1 MYEYSEDNLIEQT
14 AIDLFF
20 NQLGWDTQ
28 LAYNKESFGEGSTL
42 GRLNKKEVVLKKIFF
57 EKLKQFNPNLP
68 DQAYNQAY
76 EKLIEE
82 SITKSLAEI
91 NFEKYQLLR
100 NGIPVDFIN
109 EKGEQVKNKTLKVF
123 DFDNADNNN
132 FLAVRQLW
140 IQGNSNRERRPDIIG
155 FVNGIPLLFIEL
167 KAAHRKLENAY
178 NDNFTD
184 YKDVIPKLFYYNAFV
199 MLSNGIESRIGS
211 VTGKYQHFHEWKRIT
226 EEDEGIVA
234 LDRIIVGVCEKRRFL
249 DMFENFILF
258 DNSLGK
264 VVKLIA
270 RNHQFIGVNKA
281 IENLKRKTESGKFEL
296 ERLEQIKKNLSPE
309 EYQNQKSEIQNRKS
323 QLGVFWH
330 TQGSG
335 KSYSMV
341 FFCQKIHRKFTGS
354 YTFLIVTDRN
364 ELDTQIY
371 GTFSGVGAVPQVK
384 AGAKDSLKA
393 GSGKHLK
400 ELLSSEHR
408 YLFTLIHK
416 FNFEELITE
425 RDNIIVITDE
435 AHRTQ
440 NGQLAMNLRN
450 ALPNASFIG
459 FTGTP
464 LFKDDEITKRI
475 FGDYV
480 SRYDFKRSVDDGA
493 TVPLYYEN
501 RGEYLGLKNPVINEQ
516 IRAVIDAESEDLDS
530 DQRSRVEQL
539 FAREYPI
546 LTAKKRLDAIAKD
559 VVWHFCNRGYKG
571 KGMFIALD
579 KLTAVK
585 MYDLITVH
593 WEKYVEQVE
602 KEISKGKYGDQ
613 ELLEK
618 SRELQWIKET
628 EICVVVS
635 PEQNEIQK
643 FQKWDLD
650 IEPHREKMNTQDL
663 ETRFKDEN
671 DPFRFVI
678 VCAMWI
684 TGFDVPTLSTLYL
697 DKPLKS
703 HTLMQAIARANRI
716 SEGKNNGLIVDYIE
730 TYTALLD
737 ALAIYG
743 SGGDEGGSGGGEK
756 PEPPVK
762 PKEELIKQLEEALE
776 ATETFLQDEVKFDL
790 QELINADGLHKL
802 AAMEK
807 AVNAVYTNDETKRKF
822 QVLAREVFNKYKALQ
837 PDKVLNQYAP
847 RKNAIDVIYTAIEDN
862 IESADVAEIMR
873 KIQNVVDGSIE
884 ILAAE
889 PVPSPEGIGTGDEG
903 IDLSGL
909 NFDLLEQYFLKTK
922 NKNAVVQSLKDK
934 VEKQLKRMVERNPL
948 TVDYYKRYQQIIEEY
963 NRGKDEVVI
972 KETFRKLIELVNS
985 YSAEEAHT
993 KREGLNDEQKAIFDI
1008 LRRGKSLDEK
1018 EKKEVKKIA
1027 IELIEEL
1034 KKEKLRIDQWAEKSI
1049 TAAAIYNYVNKTL
1062 FEFLPYPTY
1071 QTDDIDLRTNL
1082 VYEHL
1087 KNQYFGGGISIYGK
1101 F

>member
-1 MYEYSEDNLIEQT
+1 MFEYSEDNLIEQT

-20 NQLGWDTQ
+20 HQLGWDTL
-28 LAYNKESFGEGSTL
+28 LAYNKESFGEGSSL
-42 GRLNKKEVVLKKIFF
+42 GRLNKKEVVLKKTFL
-57 EKLKQFNPNLP
+57 EKIKEFNPDLP
-68 DQAYNQAY
+68 QKAYEEAYN
-76 EKLIEE
+76 KIIEE
-82 SITKSLAEI
+82 SITKSLDEI
-91 NFEKYQLLR
+91 NYEKHQLLR

-140 IQGNSNRERRPDIIG
+140 LQGKSNRERRPDIIG

-178 NDNFTD
+178 SDNFTD
-184 YKDVIPKLFYYNAFV
+184 YKAVIPKLFYYNAFV
-199 MLSNGIESRIGS
+199 LLSNGIESRIGS
-211 VTGKYQHFHEWKRIT
+211 VTGKYQHFHEWKRIA

-234 LDRIIVGVCEKRRFL
+234 LDRIIVGVCEKKRFL
-249 DMFENFILF
+249 DLFENFILF

-264 VVKLIA
+264 VVKIIA

-281 IENLKRKTESGKFEL
+281 IENIKHKEELFKNGKITE
-296 ERLEQIKKNLSPE
+296 E
-309 EYQNQKSEIQNRKS
+309 EKQK
-323 QLGVFWH
+323 LGVFWH

-341 FFCQKIHRKFTGS
+341 FFCQKIHHKFTGS

-364 ELDTQIY
+364 ELDRQIY
-371 GTFSGVGAVPQVK
+371 GTFSGIGAVPQVK
-384 AGAKDSLKA
+384 AGSNDSIQA
-393 GSGKHLK
+393 NSGKHLR

-416 FNFEELITE
+416 FNFEEEITR
-425 RDNIIVITDE
+425 RDNIIVISDE

-440 NGQLAMNLRN
+440 GGNLAMNLRN
-450 ALPNASFIG
+450 SLPNASFIG

-501 RGEYLGLKNPVINEQ
+501 RGEYLGLKNPTINAE
-516 IRAVIDAESEDLDS
+516 IRQLLENEELET

-539 FAREYPI
+539 IAREYPI

-559 VVWHFCNRGYKG
+559 TVWHFCNRGYKG

-579 KLTAVK
+579 KLTAVR
-585 MYDLITVH
+585 MYDLITHH
-593 WEKYVEQVE
+593 WKQNIEQLEKDLV
-602 KEISKGKYGDQ
+602 KGKYGDQ

-618 SRELQWIKET
+618 SRELLWIKET

-635 PEQNEIQK
+635 SEQNEIQK

-650 IEPHREKMNTQDL
+650 IEPHREKMNKENL
-663 ETRFKDEN
+663 EARFKEEN

-737 ALAIYG
+737 ALAMYG
-743 SGGDEGGSGGGEK
+743 TGGQTEGNRRDEKEK
-756 PEPPVK
+756 SPLEPNT
-762 PKEELIKQLEEALE
+762 ELINLLEDTI
-776 ATETFLQDEVKFDL
+776 ATVESFLLQEVNFDL
-790 QELINADGLHKL
+790 KELINADGLHKL
-802 AAMEK
+802 ASMEK

-822 QVLAREVFNKYKALQ
+822 QVLAREVFKKYKALQ
-837 PDKVLNQYAP
+837 PHKVLNQYAP
-847 RKNAIDVIYTAIEDN
+847 RKNAIDAVYTAIEDN
-862 IESADVAEIMR
+862 IESADVADIMR
-873 KIQNVVDGSIE
+873 KIQNVVDESIE
-884 ILAAE
+884 NMVAE
-889 PVPSPEGIGTGDEG
+889 SGHNESKI

-909 NFDLLEQYFLKTK
+909 DFDLLEQYFLKTK
-922 NKNAVVQSLKDK
+922 NKNAAVQSLKDK
-934 VEKQLKRMVERNPL
+934 IEKQLKQMVERNPL
-948 TVDYYKRYQQIIEEY
+948 TVDYYKRYQEIIEEY

-985 YSAEEAHT
+985 YSEEEADT
-993 KREGLNDEQKAIFDI
+993 KREGLTDEQKAIFDI
-1008 LRRGKSLDEK
+1008 LRHGKKLEEK
-1018 EKKEVKKIA
+1018 EKNEIKKISV
-1027 IELIEEL
+1027 ELLEEL
-1034 KKEKLRIDQWAEKSI
+1034 KKEKLKVAQWSDKSV
-1049 TAAAIYNYVNKTL
+1049 TAAAVFNTVSKTL
-1062 FEFLPYPTY
+1062 FETLPYPTY
-1071 QTDDIDLRTNL
+1071 QTDDIDLKTNL

-1087 KNQYFGGGISIYGK
+1087 KHQYFGGGVSIYGQY
-1101 F
+1101 

>member
-1 MYEYSEDNLIEQT
+1 MTWEYSEDNLIEQT
-14 AIDLFF
+14 AIDIFF
-20 NQLGWDTQ
+20 NQLGWDTL
-28 LAYNKESFGEGSTL
+28 LAFNKESFGEGSTL
-42 GRLNKKEVVLKKIFF
+42 GRLNKKEVIIKKIFL

-68 DQAYNQAY
+68 DQAYNLAY

-82 SITKSLAEI
+82 SSTKSLADV
-91 NFEKYQLLR
+91 NFEKHQLLR
-100 NGIPVDFIN
+100 NGIQIDFIN
-109 EKGEQVKNKTLKVF
+109 ERGEHEKNKTIKVF
-123 DFDNADNNN
+123 DFENAEENN

-140 IQGNSNRERRPDIIG
+140 IQGKSKRDRRPDIIG

-184 YKDVIPKLFYYNAFV
+184 YKDVIPNLFHYNAFV
-199 MLSNGIESRIGS
+199 ILSNGIESRVGS

-234 LDRIIVGVCEKRRFL
+234 LDRIIVGICEKKRFL
-249 DMFENFILF
+249 DLFENFILF

-281 IENLKRKTESGKFEL
+281 IQNIKHKEQLNKLGKISL
-296 ERLEQIKKNLSPE
+296 EEK
-309 EYQNQKSEIQNRKS
+309 QK
-323 QLGVFWH
+323 LGVFWH

-341 FFCQKIHRKFTGS
+341 FFCQKIHHKFTGS

-384 AGAKDSLKA
+384 SGAKYSLKA
-393 GSGKHLK
+393 NSGSHLK

-416 FNFEELITE
+416 FNFEEEITKRE
-425 RDNIIVITDE
+425 NIIVISDE

-440 NGQLAMNLRN
+440 GGSLAMNLRN
-450 ALPNASFIG
+450 ALPNAAFIG

-501 RGEYLGLKNPVINEQ
+501 RGEYLGLNNPIINDQ

-530 DQRSRVEQL
+530 DQRNRIEQL

-559 VVWHFCNRGYKG
+559 AVWHFCNRGYKG

-579 KLTAVK
+579 KLTAVR
-585 MYDLITVH
+585 MYDLIIHH
-593 WEKYVEQVE
+593 WKQTIDQLENEV
-602 KEISKGKYGDQ
+602 SKGKYGDQ
-613 ELLEK
+613 ELLAK
-618 SRELQWIKET
+618 NRELNWIKET

-635 PEQNEIQK
+635 AEQNEIQK

-650 IEPHREKMNTQDL
+650 IEPHREKMNSQDL
-663 ETRFKDEN
+663 ETRFKEEN

-703 HTLMQAIARANRI
+703 HTLMQAIARANRT

-743 SGGDEGGSGGGEK
+743 AGSGPGGNGEGGGEK

-762 PKEELIKQLEEALE
+762 PNDELIRQLEEALE
-776 ATETFLQDEVKFDL
+776 ATETFLLEEVNYDL
-790 QELINADGLHKL
+790 KALINADGLHKL
-802 AAMEK
+802 AALEK
-807 AVNAVYTNDETKRKF
+807 AINAVYTNDETKRKF
-822 QVLAREVFNKYKALQ
+822 QILAREVFKKFKALQ
-837 PDKVLNQYAP
+837 PHKILNNYAP

-862 IESADVAEIMR
+862 IESADVTDIMR
-873 KIQNVVDGSIE
+873 KIQQVVDESIE
-884 ILAAE
+884 NNFAE
-889 PVPSPEGIGTGDEG
+889 PSHNEEKI

-909 NFDLLEQYFLKTK
+909 DFEVLEQYFLKTK
-922 NKNAVVQSLKDK
+922 NKNTAIQSLKDK
-934 VEKQLKRMVERNPL
+934 IEKRLKQMVERNPL
-948 TVDYYKRYQQIIEEY
+948 TVDYYNRYQEIIEAY
-963 NRGKDEVVI
+963 NKGKDELVI
-972 KETFRKLIELVNS
+972 KETFRKLIELVKS
-985 YSAEEAHT
+985 FSTEEADT
-993 KREGLNDEQKAIFDI
+993 KREGLTEEQKAIFDI
-1008 LRRGKSLDEK
+1008 LRLGKHLAEK
-1018 EKKEVKKIA
+1018 DKNEIKKIS
-1027 IELIEEL
+1027 IELLAEL
-1034 KKEKLRIDQWAEKSI
+1034 KSEKLQIDQWADKQV
-1049 TAAAIYNYVNKTL
+1049 TAASVFNTVNKTL
-1062 FEFLPYPTY
+1062 FETLPYPTY
-1071 QTDDIDLRTNL
+1071 QTEDIDLKTNL
-1082 VYEHL
+1082 IYEHL
-1087 KNQYFGGGISIYGK
+1087 KSQYFGGGVSIYGK
-1101 F
+1101 Y

>member
-1 MYEYSEDNLIEQT
+1 MTWEYSEDNLIEQT

-20 NQLGWDTQ
+20 NQLGWDTL
-28 LAYNKESFGEGSTL
+28 LAYNKEGFGEGSTL

-68 DQAYNQAY
+68 EQAYNQAY

-91 NFEKYQLLR
+91 NYEKHQLLR

-140 IQGNSNRERRPDIIG
+140 IQGKSNRERRPDIIG
-155 FVNGIPLLFIEL
+155 FVNGIPLVFIEL
-167 KAAHRKLENAY
+167 KNPTKNVREAY
-178 NDNFTD
+178 DHNFLD
-184 YKDVIPKLFYYNAFV
+184 YIDVIPRLFHHNALV
-199 MLSNGIESRIGS
+199 ILSNGRESKIGS
-211 VTGKYQHFHEWKRIT
+211 ITSKYHHFHEWKRIT
-226 EEDEGIVA
+226 EEDEGVVD
-234 LDRIIVGVCEKRRFL
+234 LDRMIIGVCHKQRLL
-249 DMFENFILF
+249 DILENFILF

-281 IENLKRKTESGKFEL
+281 IENIQHKEQLYKLGKINL
-296 ERLEQIKKNLSPE
+296 EEK
-309 EYQNQKSEIQNRKS
+309 QK
-323 QLGVFWH
+323 LGVFWH

-341 FFCQKIHRKFTGS
+341 FFCQKIHHKFTGS

-393 GSGKHLK
+393 NSGKHLR

-416 FNFEELITE
+416 FNFEEEITK
-425 RDNIIVITDE
+425 RDNIIVISDE

-440 NGQLAMNLRN
+440 GGNLAMNLRN

-559 VVWHFCNRGYKG
+559 AVWHFCNRGYKG

-579 KLTAVK
+579 KLTAVR
-585 MYDLITVH
+585 MYDLITEH
-593 WEKYVEQVE
+593 WKKYVEQLE
-602 KEISKGKYGDQ
+602 KEVSKGKYGDQ

-635 PEQNEIQK
+635 SEQNEIQK

-663 ETRFKDEN
+663 ETRFKDED

-743 SGGDEGGSGGGEK
+743 AGGKDGEGGGGEK

-762 PKEELIKQLEEALE
+762 PKEELIKQLEEALV
-776 ATETFLQDEVKFDL
+776 ATETFLQDEVNFDL
-790 QELINADGLHKL
+790 QELIKADGLHKL

-822 QVLAREVFNKYKALQ
+822 QVLAREVFKKYKALQ

-862 IESADVAEIMR
+862 IESADVADIMR
-873 KIQNVVDGSIE
+873 KIQNVVDESIE
-884 ILAAE
+884 NMVAE
-889 PVPSPEGIGTGDEG
+889 PGHNEEKI

-909 NFDLLEQYFLKTK
+909 DFDLLEQYFLKTK
-922 NKNAVVQSLKDK
+922 NKNAAVQSLKDK

-948 TVDYYKRYQQIIEEY
+948 TVDYYKRYQEIIEEY

-985 YSAEEAHT
+985 YSEEEADT
-993 KREGLNDEQKAIFDI
+993 KREGLTDEQKAIFDI
-1008 LRRGKSLDEK
+1008 LRHGKKLEEK
-1018 EKKEVKKIA
+1018 EKNEIKKIS
-1027 IELIEEL
+1027 IELLDEL
-1034 KKEKLRIDQWAEKSI
+1034 KKEKLKVEQWSDKSV
-1049 TAAAIYNYVNKTL
+1049 TAAAVFNTVSKTL
-1062 FEFLPYPTY
+1062 FETLPYPTY
-1071 QTDDIDLRTNL
+1071 QTDDIDLKTNL

-1087 KNQYFGGGISIYGK
+1087 KHQYFGGGMSIYGQY
-1101 F
+1101 

>member
-1 MYEYSEDNLIEQT
+1 MTWEYSEDNLIEQT
-14 AIDLFF
+14 AIDLFYHK
-20 NQLGWDTQ
+20 LGWDT
-28 LAYNKESFGEGSTL
+28 LFAYNKESFGEGSTL
-42 GRLNKKEVVLKKIFF
+42 GRLNKKEVIIKRTFLQ
-57 EKLKQFNPNLP
+57 KLNEFNPGLP
-68 DQAYNQAY
+68 PKAY
-76 EKLIEE
+76 EEAYTKLTEE
-82 SITKSLAEI
+82 SSTKSLAEI
-91 NFEKYQLLR
+91 NLEKHQLLKD
-100 NGIPVDFIN
+100 GIPVDYIN

-123 DFDNADNNN
+123 DFEEPGKND

-140 IQGNSNRERRPDIIG
+140 IQGKSNRERRPDIIG
-155 FVNGIPLLFIEL
+155 FVNGIPLLFVEL

-199 MLSNGIESRIGS
+199 VLSNGIESRIGS
-211 VTGKYQHFHEWKRIT
+211 ITGKYQHFHEWKRIT
-226 EEDEGIVA
+226 EEDDGIVA
-234 LDRIIVGVCEKRRFL
+234 LDRIIVGICEKKRFIDL
-249 DMFENFILF
+249 FENFILF
-258 DNSLGK
+258 DNSMGK
-264 VVKLIA
+264 VLKLIA
-270 RNHQFIGVNKA
+270 RNHQYIGVNKA
-281 IENLKRKTESGKFEL
+281 IENIKHKDQLYKLGK
-296 ERLEQIKKNLSPE
+296 ISIE
-309 EYQNQKSEIQNRKS
+309 EKQK
-323 QLGVFWH
+323 LGVFWH

-341 FFCQKIHRKFTGS
+341 FMCQKIHRKFTGS

-371 GTFSGVGAVPQVK
+371 GTFSGVGAIPQVK
-384 AGAKDSLKA
+384 SGSKYSLKA
-393 GSGKHLK
+393 GSGKHLQD
-400 ELLSSEHR
+400 LLSSEHR

-416 FNFEELITE
+416 FNFEEEITQ
-425 RDNIIVITDE
+425 RDNIIVISDE

-440 NGQLAMNLRN
+440 GGQLAMNLRN

-464 LFKDDEITKRI
+464 LFKDDELTRRI

-501 RGEYLGLKNPVINEQ
+501 RGEYLGLKNPVINDQ
-516 IRAVIDAESEDLDS
+516 IRAIIDAEGDDLDS
-530 DQRSRVEQL
+530 DQRSKVEQL

-546 LTAKKRLDAIAKD
+546 LTSSKRLDAIARD
-559 VVWHFCNRGYKG
+559 AVWHFCNRGYKG

-579 KLTAVK
+579 KVTAVR
-585 MYDLITVH
+585 MFNFITHH
-593 WEKYVEQVE
+593 WNLNIAQLE
-602 KEISKGKYGDQ
+602 KEIAKGRYGDQ

-628 EICVVVS
+628 EICIVIS
-635 PEQNEIQK
+635 SEQNEIEK
-643 FQKWDLD
+643 FRQWDLD
-650 IEPHREKMNTQDL
+650 IESHREKMNDQDL

-743 SGGDEGGSGGGEK
+743 TGGQDSGETGEEE

-762 PKEELIKQLEEALE
+762 PNEELIRQLELALVT
-776 ATETFLQDEVKFDL
+776 TETFLQDEVSFDL
-790 QELINADGLHKL
+790 AQLINASGLQKL

-807 AVNAVYTNDETKRKF
+807 GVNSVYTNDETKSKF
-822 QVLAREVFNKYKALQ
+822 QILAREVFKKYKALQ
-837 PDKVLNQYAP
+837 PNRLLNQYSP

-862 IESADVAEIMR
+862 VQSADVAEIMK
-873 KIQNVVDGSIE
+873 KIQQVVDDSIE
-884 ILAAE
+884 NMVAE
-889 PVPSPEGIGTGDEG
+889 PTFDHGKL

-909 NFDLLEQYFLKTK
+909 DFDALERLFQKSQ
-922 NKNAVVQSLKDK
+922 NKNAAVQSLKDK
-934 VEKQLKRMVERNPL
+934 IEKQLHQMVERNPL
-948 TVDYYKRYQQIIEEY
+948 RVDFYQRYQEIIDEY
-963 NRGKDEVVI
+963 NRGKDAVTIE
-972 KETFRKLIELVNS
+972 ETFKKLIDFVNS
-985 YSAEEAHT
+985 MSEEEADT
-993 KREGLNDEQKAIFDI
+993 RREGLTEEQKAIFDI
-1008 LRRGKSLDEK
+1008 IRKPDLTVQ
-1018 EKKEVKKIA
+1018 EKKRIKEIA
-1027 IELIEEL
+1027 IELLEEL
-1034 KKEKLRIDQWAEKSI
+1034 KKDKLKVEQWADKSV
-1049 TAAAIYNYVNKTL
+1049 TAAAVFNAVSKTL
-1062 FEFLPYPTY
+1062 FEALPYPTY
-1071 QTDDIDLRTNL
+1071 KTDDIDVKTHM

-1087 KNQYFGGGISIYGK
+1087 KHQYYGGGVSIYGPY
-1101 F
+1101 

>member
-1 MYEYSEDNLIEQT
+1 MTWEYSEDNLIEQT

-20 NQLGWDTQ
+20 NRLGWDTV
-28 LAYNKESFGEGSTL
+28 LAYNKENFGEGSTL
-42 GRLNKKEVVLKKIFF
+42 GRLNKKEVVLKRIFF
-57 EKLKQFNPNLP
+57 EKLKEFNPRLP
-68 DQAYNQAY
+68 EQAYIQAY
-76 EKLIEE
+76 EKLNEE
-82 SITKSLAEI
+82 SSTKSLTEI
-91 NFEKYQLLR
+91 NHEKYQLLR
-100 NGIPVDFIN
+100 EGVPVDFIN
-109 EKGEQVKNKTLKVF
+109 EKGEQIKNKTLKVF
-123 DFDNADNNN
+123 DFDNPENNN

-140 IQGNSNRERRPDIIG
+140 IQGKSNRERRPDIIG

-199 MLSNGIESRIGS
+199 ILSNGIESRIGS
-211 VTGKYQHFHEWKRIT
+211 ITGKYEHFHEWKRIT

-249 DMFENFILF
+249 DLFENFILF
-258 DNSLGK
+258 DTSTGET
-264 VVKLIA
+264 VKLIA

-281 IENLKRKTESGKFEL
+281 IENIKLKEELYKQGKISL
-296 ERLEQIKKNLSPE
+296 EEK
-309 EYQNQKSEIQNRKS
+309 QK
-323 QLGVFWH
+323 LGVFWH

-341 FFCQKIHRKFTGS
+341 FLCQKIHRKFTGS

-364 ELDTQIY
+364 ELDNQIY

-384 AGAKDSLKA
+384 AGADNSLRAK
-393 GSGKHLK
+393 SGEHLK
-400 ELLSSEHR
+400 KLLREEHR
-408 YLFTLIHK
+408 YLFSLIHK
-416 FNFEELITE
+416 FNFQEEITRRE
-425 RDNIIVITDE
+425 NIIVISDE

-440 NGQLAMNLRN
+440 GGQLALNMRN
-450 ALPNASFIG
+450 ALPHASYIG

-480 SRYDFKRSVDDGA
+480 SRYDFKRSIDDGA

-501 RGEYLGLKNPVINEQ
+501 RGEYLGLKNPAINEQ
-516 IRAVIDAESEDLDS
+516 IRAVIDAETEDLDS
-530 DQRSRVEQL
+530 DQRSRIEQL

-546 LTAKKRLDAIAKD
+546 LTARKRLDAIAKD

-571 KGMFIALD
+571 KGMFIAMD
-579 KLTAVK
+579 KLIAVK
-585 MYDLITVH
+585 MYDLIMEH
-593 WEKYVEQVE
+593 WNNYIKQLE
-602 KEISKGKYGDQ
+602 KEIAKEKYGDQ
-613 ELLEK
+613 ELLVK
-618 SRELQWIKET
+618 KRDLQWIKET

-643 FQKWDLD
+643 FKKWDLD

-671 DPFRFVI
+671 DPFRLVI

-703 HTLMQAIARANRI
+703 HTLMQAIARANRV

-743 SGGDEGGSGGGEK
+743 SGGENGGGGGGEK

-776 ATETFLQDEVKFDL
+776 ATETFLQDEVNFDL
-790 QELINADGLHKL
+790 QELINADGLQKL

-807 AVNAVYTNDETKRKF
+807 AVNAVYTNDETKQKF
-822 QVLAREVFNKYKALQ
+822 QILAREVFKKYKALQ
-837 PDKVLNQYAP
+837 PDKVLNQYAS

-862 IESADVAEIMR
+862 IESADVADIMR
-873 KIQNVVDGSIE
+873 KIQNVVDESIE
-884 ILAAE
+884 NMVAE
-889 PVPSPEGIGTGDEG
+889 PSHNEGKI

-909 NFDLLEQYFLKTK
+909 DFDLLEQYFLKTK
-922 NKNAVVQSLKDK
+922 NKNTAVQSLKNK
-934 VEKQLKRMVERNPL
+934 VEKQLKRMIERNPMMI
-948 TVDYYKRYQQIIEEY
+948 DYYKRYQEIIEKY
-963 NRGKDEVVI
+963 NRGKDEAVI

-985 YSAEEAHT
+985 YTVEEAET
-993 KREGLNDEQKAIFDI
+993 KREGLTDEQKAIFDI
-1008 LRRGKSLDEK
+1008 LRQGKTLTEK
-1018 EKKEVKKIA
+1018 EKNEIKKISV
-1027 IELIEEL
+1027 ELLEEL
-1034 KKEKLRIDQWAEKSI
+1034 KKDKLRVEQWADKSV
-1049 TAAAIYNYVNKTL
+1049 TAAAVFNYVNKTL
-1062 FEFLPYPTY
+1062 FEALPYPTY
-1071 QTDDIDLRTNL
+1071 QTDDIDLKTNL
-1082 VYEHL
+1082 IYEHL
-1087 KNQYFGGGISIYGK
+1087 RQQYFGGGMSIYGQY
-1101 F
+1101 

>member
-1 MYEYSEDNLIEQT
+1 MTWEYSEDNLIEQT
-14 AIDLFF
+14 AIDLFYK
-20 NQLGWDTQ
+20 NLGWDTH
-28 LAYNKESFGEGSTL
+28 LAFNKETYGEGGNL
-42 GRLNKKEVVLKKIFF
+42 GRQSRKEVVLKRIFMQKI
-57 EKLKQFNPNLP
+57 KAFNPGLP
-68 DQAYNQAY
+68 QKAYTDAY

-82 SITKSLAEI
+82 STTKSLAEI
-91 NFEKYQLLR
+91 NFEKHQLLR
-100 NGIPVDFIN
+100 NGIPVDYVN
-109 EKGEQVKNKTLKVF
+109 EKGETIKNKTIRVF
-123 DFDNADNNN
+123 DFEEVDNNN

-140 IQGNSNRERRPDIIG
+140 IQGKSNREKRPDIIG

-199 MLSNGIESRIGS
+199 VLSNGIESRIGS
-211 VTGKYQHFHEWKRIT
+211 LTGKYQHFHEWKRIT

-234 LDRIIVGVCEKRRFL
+234 LDRIIVGVCEKKRFL
-249 DMFENFILF
+249 DLFENFILF
-258 DNSLGK
+258 DNSFGK

-281 IENLKRKTESGKFEL
+281 IENIRHKDQLYKEGKISL
-296 ERLEQIKKNLSPE
+296 EEK
-309 EYQNQKSEIQNRKS
+309 QK
-323 QLGVFWH
+323 LGVFWH

-341 FFCQKIHRKFTGS
+341 FFCQKIHHKFTGS

-364 ELDTQIY
+364 ELDKQIY
-371 GTFSGVGAVPQVK
+371 ETFGSIGAVPPIK

-393 GSGKHLK
+393 NSGKHLR

-416 FNFEELITE
+416 FNFAEEITK
-425 RDNIIVITDE
+425 RDNIIVISDE

-440 NGQLAMNLRN
+440 GGNLAMNLRN

-464 LFKDDEITKRI
+464 LFKDDQITKRI

-501 RGEYLGLKNPVINEQ
+501 RGEYLGLKNPIINEQ
-516 IRAVIDAESEDLDS
+516 IRAIIDAESEDLDS

-539 FAREYPI
+539 VAREYPI

-559 VVWHFCNRGYKG
+559 AVWHFCNRGYKG
-571 KGMFIALD
+571 KGMFVALD
-579 KLTAVK
+579 KLTAVR
-585 MYDLITVH
+585 MYDLITH
-593 WEKYVEQVE
+593 YWKQTVEQLE
-602 KEISKGKYGDQ
+602 KEVAKGKYGDQ
-613 ELLEK
+613 EGLEK

-635 PEQNEIQK
+635 SEQNEIQK

-663 ETRFKDEN
+663 ETRFKDEA

-743 SGGDEGGSGGGEK
+743 TSGEEGGGGGTN
-756 PEPPVK
+756 EPPVK
-762 PKEELIKQLEEALE
+762 PKEELIKQLVEALE
-776 ATETFLQDEVKFDL
+776 ATETFLKAELNFDL
-790 QELINADGLHKL
+790 LELINVDGLHKL
-802 AAMEK
+802 AALEK
-807 AVNAVYTNDETKRKF
+807 AVNAVNSNDETKRKF
-822 QVLAREVFNKYKALQ
+822 QILGREVFKKYKALQ
-837 PDKVLNQYAP
+837 PDKVLNQFAP
-847 RKNAIDVIYTAIEDN
+847 RKNAIDVIYTTIEDN
-862 IESADVAEIMR
+862 IESADVADLMR
-873 KIQNVVDGSIE
+873 KIQSVVDESIE
-884 ILAAE
+884 NMVAE
-889 PVPSPEGIGTGDEG
+889 PSHNEGKI

-909 NFDLLEQYFLKTK
+909 NFEVLEQYFSKTK
-922 NKNAVVQSLKDK
+922 NKNTAVQSLKDK
-934 VEKQLKRMVERNPL
+934 IEKQLRQMLERNPL
-948 TVDYYKRYQQIIEEY
+948 TIDYYKRYQEIIEDY
-963 NRGKDEVVI
+963 NRGKDEVII
-972 KETFRKLIELVNS
+972 KETFRKLIELVNAFS
-985 YSAEEAHT
+985 EEEADT
-993 KREGLNDEQKAIFDI
+993 KREGLTDEQKAIFDI
-1008 LRRGKSLDEK
+1008 LRLGKKLEEK
-1018 EKKEVKKIA
+1018 EKNEIKKISV
-1027 IELIEEL
+1027 ELLEDL
-1034 KKEKLRIDQWAEKSI
+1034 KKEKLKVEQWADKSV
-1049 TAAAIYNYVNKTL
+1049 TAAAVYNYINKTL
-1062 FEFLPYPTY
+1062 FEVLPYPTY
-1071 QTDDIDLRTNL
+1071 ITDDIDLKTNL
-1082 VYEHL
+1082 VYEHV
-1087 KNQYFGGGISIYGK
+1087 KHQYYGGGMSIYGRY
-1101 F
+1101 

>member
-1 MYEYSEDNLIEQT
+1 MTWEYSEDNLIEQT

-20 NQLGWDTQ
+20 NQLGWDTL

-42 GRLNKKEVVLKKIFF
+42 GRLNKKEIVIKKIFF

-68 DQAYNQAY
+68 EQAYNQAF
-76 EKLIEE
+76 EKLTKE

-91 NFEKYQLLR
+91 NFEKHQLLR

-109 EKGEQVKNKTLKVF
+109 EKGEQVKNKTLKIF
-123 DFDNADNNN
+123 DFDNADSNN

-140 IQGNSNRERRPDIIG
+140 IQGKSNRERRPDIIG

-234 LDRIIVGVCEKRRFL
+234 LDRIIVGVCEKKRFL
-249 DMFENFILF
+249 DLFENFILF

-281 IENLKRKTESGKFEL
+281 IENIQHKEELYKLGKISL
-296 ERLEQIKKNLSPE
+296 EEK
-309 EYQNQKSEIQNRKS
+309 QK
-323 QLGVFWH
+323 LGVFWH

-341 FFCQKIHRKFTGS
+341 FFCQKIHHKFTGS

-371 GTFSGVGAVPQVK
+371 GTFSGIGAVPQIK
-384 AGAKDSLKA
+384 SGSKDSLKA
-393 GSGKHLK
+393 NSGKHLK

-416 FNFEELITE
+416 FNFEEEITK
-425 RDNIIVITDE
+425 RDNIIVISDE

-440 NGQLAMNLRN
+440 GGNLAMNLRN

-501 RGEYLGLKNPVINEQ
+501 RGEYLGLKNPVINDQ

-559 VVWHFCNRGYKG
+559 AVWHFCNRGYKG
-571 KGMFIALD
+571 KGMYIALD
-579 KLTAVK
+579 KLTAVR
-585 MYDLITVH
+585 MYDLITHH
-593 WEKYVEQVE
+593 WKLTVEQLE
-602 KEISKGKYGDQ
+602 KEVSKGKYGDQ

-635 PEQNEIQK
+635 SEQNEIQK

-663 ETRFKDEN
+663 ETRFKDED

-743 SGGDEGGSGGGEK
+743 SGGDEGGNGGGEK

-776 ATETFLQDEVKFDL
+776 ATETFLQDEVNFDL
-790 QELINADGLHKL
+790 LELIKADGLHKL

-822 QVLAREVFNKYKALQ
+822 QILAREVFKKYKALQ

-847 RKNAIDVIYTAIEDN
+847 RKNAIDVIYSAIEDN
-862 IESADVAEIMR
+862 VESADVADIMK
-873 KIQNVVDGSIE
+873 KIQAVVDESIE
-884 ILAAE
+884 NMVAE
-889 PVPSPEGIGTGDEG
+889 PSHNEEKI

-909 NFDLLEQYFLKTK
+909 NFELLEQYFLKTK
-922 NKNAVVQSLKDK
+922 NKNTVVQSLKDK
-934 VEKQLKRMVERNPL
+934 IEKQLKQMVERNSL
-948 TVDYYKRYQQIIEEY
+948 TVDYYKRYQEIIEEY

-985 YSAEEAHT
+985 YSEEEADT
-993 KREGLNDEQKAIFDI
+993 KREGLTDEQKAIFDI
-1008 LRRGKSLDEK
+1008 LRQGKKLEEK
-1018 EKKEVKKIA
+1018 EKNEIKKIS
-1027 IELIEEL
+1027 IELLEEL
-1034 KKEKLRIDQWAEKSI
+1034 KKEKLRVDQWADKSV
-1049 TAAAIYNYVNKTL
+1049 TAAAVFNYVNKTL
-1062 FEFLPYPTY
+1062 FEVLPYPTY

-1087 KNQYFGGGISIYGK
+1087 KHQYFGGGMSIYGRY
-1101 F
+1101 

>member
-1 MYEYSEDNLIEQT
+1 MTWEYSEDNLIEKT

-20 NQLGWDTQ
+20 NRLGWDTM
-28 LAYNKESFGEGSTL
+28 LAYNKESFGEGSSL
-42 GRLNKKEVVLKKIFF
+42 GRLNKKEVVIKRIFL

-68 DQAYNQAY
+68 QKAYLEAY

-91 NFEKYQLLR
+91 NYEKYHLLR
-100 NGIPVDFIN
+100 DGIPVDYIN
-109 EKGEQVKNKTLKVF
+109 DKGEHIKNKTLKVF
-123 DFDNADNNN
+123 DFENPENNN
-132 FLAVRQLW
+132 FLAVQQLW
-140 IQGNSNRERRPDIIG
+140 IQGKSNRERRPDIIG
-155 FVNGIPLLFIEL
+155 FVNGIPLIFIEL

-199 MLSNGIESRIGS
+199 VLSNGIESRIGS

-226 EEDEGIVA
+226 EEEDGIVA
-234 LDRIIVGVCEKRRFL
+234 LDRIIVGVGDKKRFL
-249 DMFENFILF
+249 DLFENFILY

-281 IENLKRKTESGKFEL
+281 IENIRHKNEL
-296 ERLEQIKKNLSPE
+296 FRLNQISLE
-309 EYQNQKSEIQNRKS
+309 EKQK
-323 QLGVFWH
+323 LGVFWH

-341 FFCQKIHRKFTGS
+341 FFCQKVHRKFTGS
-354 YTFLIVTDRN
+354 HTFLIVTDRN

-371 GTFSGVGAVPQVK
+371 GTFSGVGAVPSVK

-393 GSGKHLK
+393 NSGKHLK
-400 ELLSSEHR
+400 ELLGSEHR
-408 YLFTLIHK
+408 YLFSLIHK
-416 FNFEELITE
+416 FNFEEEITK
-425 RDNIIVITDE
+425 RDNIIVISDE

-440 NGQLAMNLRN
+440 VGNLAMNLRN
-450 ALPNASFIG
+450 ALPNASFMG

-464 LFKDDEITKRI
+464 LFKDDELTKRI

-501 RGEYLGLKNPVINEQ
+501 RGEYLNLNNPKITEQ
-516 IRAVIDAESEDLDS
+516 IRAVIDAESEDLES
-530 DQRSRVEQL
+530 DQRSKIEQL
-539 FAREYPI
+539 FAKEYPI
-546 LTAKKRLDAIAKD
+546 LTAKKRLNDIAKD
-559 VVWHFCNRGYKG
+559 TVWHFCNRGYKG
-571 KGMFIALD
+571 KAMYVALD
-579 KLTAVK
+579 KLTAVR
-585 MYDLITVH
+585 MYDLITHH
-593 WEKYVEQVE
+593 WKLYVDELE
-602 KEISKGKYGDQ
+602 KEIAKGKYGDQ
-613 ELLEK
+613 EVLEK

-635 PEQNEIQK
+635 SEQNEIQK
-643 FQKWDLD
+643 FKKWDLN

-663 ETRFKDEN
+663 EIRFKDEQ
-671 DPFRFVI
+671 DPFRLVI

-743 SGGDEGGSGGGEK
+743 SGGKEGGTNGNGGEK
-756 PEPPVK
+756 VPPVK
-762 PKEELIKQLEEALE
+762 PKEELIEQLEEALSS
-776 ATETFLQDEVKFDL
+776 TELFLQDEVNFNL
-790 QELINADGLHKL
+790 NELISTSGLEKL
-802 AAMEK
+802 AAIEK
-807 AVNAVYTNDETKRKF
+807 GVNAVYTNDETKRKF
-822 QVLAREVFNKYKALQ
+822 QILAREVFKKYKALQ

-862 IESADVAEIMR
+862 IESADVAEIMK
-873 KIQNVVDGSIE
+873 KIQGVIDESIENVVS
-884 ILAAE
+884 E
-889 PVPSPEGIGTGDEG
+889 PTHDNGII

-909 NFDLLEQYFLKTK
+909 NFELLEKHFLKTK
-922 NKNAVVQSLKDK
+922 NKNSVVQSLKDK
-934 VEKQLKRMVERNPL
+934 VEKQLKQMVERNPL
-948 TVDYYKRYQQIIEEY
+948 RVDFYQRYQEIIDDY
-963 NRGKDEVVI
+963 NRGKDAITIE
-972 KETFRKLIELVNS
+972 ETFKKLIDFINS
-985 YSAEEAHT
+985 LTEEQIDT
-993 KREGLNDEQKAIFDI
+993 KREGLTDEQKAIFDI
-1008 LRRGKSLDEK
+1008 LRKPNLSKSDKDKIK
-1018 EKKEVKKIA
+1018 EIA
-1027 IELIEEL
+1027 IELLEEL
-1034 KKEKLRIDQWAEKSI
+1034 KKEKLKVEQWADKSV
-1049 TAAAIYNYVNKTL
+1049 TAAAVFNYVNKTL
-1062 FEFLPYPTY
+1062 FEVLPYPTY
-1071 QTDDIDLRTNL
+1071 ETDDIDLKTNM
-1082 VYEHL
+1082 VFSHL
-1087 KNQYFGGGISIYGK
+1087 KQQYYGGGMSIYGAY
-1101 F
+1101 

>member
-1 MYEYSEDNLIEQT
+1 MTREYSEDNLIEQT

-20 NQLGWDTQ
+20 NQLGWDTL
-28 LAYNKESFGEGSTL
+28 LAYNKEGFGEDSTL

-68 DQAYNQAY
+68 EQAYHQAY
-76 EKLIEE
+76 SILLEE

-91 NFEKYQLLR
+91 NYEKHQLLR

-123 DFDNADNNN
+123 DFDNPVENN

-140 IQGNSNRERRPDIIG
+140 IQGKSNRERRPDIIG

-234 LDRIIVGVCEKRRFL
+234 LDRIIVGVCEKKRFL
-249 DMFENFILF
+249 DLFENFILF

-281 IENLKRKTESGKFEL
+281 IENIQHKEELYKQGKISL
-296 ERLEQIKKNLSPE
+296 EEK
-309 EYQNQKSEIQNRKS
+309 QK
-323 QLGVFWH
+323 LGVFWH

-341 FFCQKIHRKFTGS
+341 FFCQKIHHKFIGS

-393 GSGKHLK
+393 NSGRHLR
-400 ELLSSEHR
+400 ELLGSEHR

-416 FNFEELITE
+416 FNFDEEITK
-425 RDNIIVITDE
+425 RDNIIVISDE

-440 NGQLAMNLRN
+440 GGQLAMNLRN

-559 VVWHFCNRGYKG
+559 AVWHFCNRGYKG

-585 MYDLITVH
+585 MYDLITLH
-593 WEKYVEQVE
+593 WSTYVEQLE
-602 KEISKGKYGDQ
+602 KEVSKGKYGDQ

-618 SRELQWIKET
+618 SRELQWIRET

-635 PEQNEIQK
+635 SEQNEIQK

-663 ETRFKDEN
+663 ETRFKDED

-743 SGGDEGGSGGGEK
+743 SGGNEGSGGDEK

-762 PKEELIKQLEEALE
+762 PKEELIKELEEALE
-776 ATETFLQDEVKFDL
+776 ATESFLKDEVNFDL

-822 QVLAREVFNKYKALQ
+822 QVLAREVFKKYKALQ
-837 PDKVLNQYAP
+837 PDKVLNQYAQ

-862 IESADVAEIMR
+862 IESADVADIMR
-873 KIQNVVDGSIE
+873 KIQNVVDESIE
-884 ILAAE
+884 SRVAE
-889 PVPSPEGIGTGDEG
+889 SEFIEGKI

-909 NFDLLEQYFLKTK
+909 NFDLLEQYFQKIQ
-922 NKNAVVQSLKDK
+922 NKNAAVQSLKNK
-934 VEKQLKRMVERNPL
+934 VENKLKQMVERNPMMI
-948 TVDYYKRYQQIIEEY
+948 DYYQRYQEIIEGY
-963 NRGKDEVVI
+963 NRGKDEMVI

-985 YSAEEAHT
+985 YSEEEAET
-993 KREGLNDEQKAIFDI
+993 KREGLTEEQKAIFDI
-1008 LRRGKSLDEK
+1008 LRHGKKLEEK
-1018 EKKEVKKIA
+1018 EKNTIKKIA
-1027 IELIEEL
+1027 VDLLLEL
-1034 KKEKLRIDQWAEKSI
+1034 KKDKLNVEQWTEKAA
-1049 TAAAIYNYVNKTL
+1049 TAAAVFNTVSKIL
-1062 FEFLPYPTY
+1062 FETLPYPTY
-1071 QTDDIDLRTNL
+1071 QVDDIDRRTTL
-1082 VYEHL
+1082 VYDHL
-1087 KNQYFGGGISIYGK
+1087 KHQYFRGGTNAYG
-1101 F
+1101 

>member
-1 MYEYSEDNLIEQT
+1 MTWEYSEDNLIEKT
-14 AIDLFF
+14 AIDIFF
-20 NQLGWDTQ
+20 NHLGWDTL
-28 LAYNKESFGEGSTL
+28 LAYNKEGYGEGSSL
-42 GRLNKKEVVLKKIFF
+42 GRLNKKEVVLKKIFI

-68 DQAYNQAY
+68 EQAYNQAY
-76 EKLIEE
+76 EILIEE
-82 SITKSLAEI
+82 SITKSLSEI
-91 NFEKYQLLR
+91 NFDKYQLLR

-109 EKGEQVKNKTLKVF
+109 EKGEQVRNKTLKVF
-123 DFDNADNNN
+123 DFDNADKNN

-140 IQGNSNRERRPDIIG
+140 LQGKSNRERRPDIIG

-184 YKDVIPKLFYYNAFV
+184 YKDVIPKLFHYNAFV
-199 MLSNGIESRIGS
+199 ILSNGIDSRIGS
-211 VTGKYQHFHEWKRIT
+211 VTAKYQHFHEWKRIA
-226 EEDEGIVA
+226 EEDQGIVA

-249 DMFENFILF
+249 DLFENFVLF

-281 IENLKRKTESGKFEL
+281 IENIQYKEELYKLGKISL
-296 ERLEQIKKNLSPE
+296 EEK
-309 EYQNQKSEIQNRKS
+309 QK
-323 QLGVFWH
+323 LGVFWH

-341 FFCQKIHRKFTGS
+341 FFCQKIHHKFTGS

-371 GTFSGVGAVPQVK
+371 GTFSGIGAVPQVK
-384 AGAKDSLKA
+384 SGSKDSLKA
-393 GSGKHLK
+393 NSGKHLK

-416 FNFEELITE
+416 FNFDEEITK
-425 RDNIIVITDE
+425 RGNIIVISDE

-440 NGQLAMNLRN
+440 GGNLAMNLRN

-480 SRYDFKRSVDDGA
+480 SQYNFKRSVDDGA

-501 RGEYLGLKNPVINEQ
+501 RGEYLKLDNPKINDNIRTLLEQ
-516 IRAVIDAESEDLDS
+516 EELESDE
-530 DQRSRVEQL
+530 RSKLEKL
-539 FAREYPI
+539 ISREYPI
-546 LTAKKRLDAIAKD
+546 LTAKKRLNDIANDA
-559 VVWHFCNRGYKG
+559 VWHFCNRGYKG

-585 MYDLITVH
+585 MYNLITEN
-593 WEKYVEQVE
+593 WKKYVEQLE
-602 KEISKGKYGDQ
+602 KEVAKIKYGDQ

-618 SRELQWIKET
+618 NRELQWIKET

-635 PEQNEIQK
+635 SEQNEIQK
-643 FQKWDLD
+643 FQKWNLD

-663 ETRFKDEN
+663 ETRFKTED

-684 TGFDVPTLSTLYL
+684 TGFDVPTLSTMYL

-703 HTLMQAIARANRI
+703 HTLMQAIARANRT

-737 ALAIYG
+737 ALAVYG
-743 SGGDEGGSGGGEK
+743 SGGQGEGSKEDGKENA
-756 PEPPVK
+756 PLEPNT
-762 PKEELIKQLEEALE
+762 ELIKLLEDAIE
-776 ATETFLQDEVKFDL
+776 ATEAFLKDEVNFDL
-790 QELINADGLHKL
+790 KELISADGLYKL
-802 AAMEK
+802 ATMEK

-822 QVLAREVFNKYKALQ
+822 QILAREVFKKYKALQ
-837 PDKVLNQYAP
+837 PHKVLNQYAP
-847 RKNAIDVIYTAIEDN
+847 RKYAIDVIYTAIEDN
-862 IESADVAEIMR
+862 IESADVAELML
-873 KIQNVVDGSIE
+873 KIQNVVDESIE
-884 ILAAE
+884 NMASE
-889 PVPSPEGIGTGDEG
+889 PEHNDKKI

-909 NFDLLEQYFLKTK
+909 DFDLLEKYFLKTK
-922 NKNAVVQSLKDK
+922 NKNTAVQSLKEK
-934 VEKQLKRMVERNPL
+934 VENQLKLMVERNPL
-948 TVDYYKRYQQIIEEY
+948 TVDYYKRYQEIIEEY

-972 KETFRKLIELVNS
+972 KETFRKLIDLVNS
-985 YSAEEAHT
+985 FSKEEADT
-993 KREGLNDEQKAIFDI
+993 KREGLTEEQKAIFDI
-1008 LRRGKSLDEK
+1008 LRHGKKLEEK
-1018 EKKEVKKIA
+1018 EKIEIKKIS
-1027 IELIEEL
+1027 IELLDEL
-1034 KKEKLRIDQWAEKSI
+1034 KKEKLRVEQWSDKSV
-1049 TAAAIYNYVNKTL
+1049 TAAAVFNTVSKTL
-1062 FEFLPYPTY
+1062 FETLPYPTY
-1071 QTDDIDLRTNL
+1071 QLDDIDLKTNL
-1082 VYEHL
+1082 VYDHL
-1087 KNQYFGGGISIYGK
+1087 KHQYFGGGSSIYGQY
-1101 F
+1101 

>member
-1 MYEYSEDNLIEQT
+1 MTWEYSEDNLIEQT

-20 NQLGWDTQ
+20 NRLGWDTA
-28 LAYNKESFGEGSTL
+28 LAYNKETFGEGSTL
-42 GRLNKKEVVLKKIFF
+42 GRLNKKEVILKPNFI
-57 EKLKQFNPNLP
+57 EKLKEFNPNLP
-68 DQAYNQAY
+68 EQAYNHAY
-76 EKLIEE
+76 EKLTEV
-82 SITKSLAEI
+82 SITKSLPEI
-91 NFEKYQLLR
+91 NFEKHQLLKD
-100 NGIPVDFIN
+100 GIPVDFIN
-109 EKGEQVKNKTLKVF
+109 EKGEQIKNKTLKVF
-123 DFDNADNNN
+123 DFETTENND

-140 IQGNSNRERRPDIIG
+140 IQGKSNRERRPDIIG

-184 YKDVIPKLFYYNAFV
+184 YKDVIPQLFYYNAFIL
-199 MLSNGIESRIGS
+199 LSNGIESRIGS
-211 VTGKYQHFHEWKRIT
+211 LTGKYQHFHEWKRIT
-226 EEDEGIVA
+226 EDEDGIVA
-234 LDRIIVGVCEKRRFL
+234 LDRILVGVCEKNRFL
-249 DMFENFILF
+249 DLFENFILF

-281 IENLKRKTESGKFEL
+281 IENIKLK
-296 ERLEQIKKNLSPE
+296 EQLYKINKISQE
-309 EYQNQKSEIQNRKS
+309 EKQK
-323 QLGVFWH
+323 LGVFWH

-354 YTFLIVTDRN
+354 YTFLVVTDRN

-384 AGAKDSLKA
+384 SGSKDSLKA
-393 GSGKHLK
+393 NSGKHLK
-400 ELLSSEHR
+400 ELLGSEHR
-408 YLFTLIHK
+408 YLFSLIHK
-416 FNFEELITE
+416 FNFEEEITQ
-425 RDNIIVITDE
+425 RDNIIVISDE

-440 NGQLAMNLRN
+440 GGQLAMNLRN
-450 ALPNASFIG
+450 ALSNASFIG

-464 LFKDDEITKRI
+464 LFKDDELTKRI

-516 IRAVIDAESEDLDS
+516 IRAVIDAETEDLDS
-530 DQRSRVEQL
+530 DQRSRLEQL

-546 LTAKKRLDAIAKD
+546 LTARKRLDAIAKD

-571 KGMFIALD
+571 KAMFIALD

-585 MYDLITVH
+585 MYDLITTH
-593 WEKYVEQVE
+593 WNQYIQQIE

-618 SRELQWIKET
+618 SRELNWIKET

-635 PEQNEIQK
+635 SEQNEIQK
-643 FQKWDLD
+643 FQKWELD

-663 ETRFKDEN
+663 ETRFKEEN

-684 TGFDVPTLSTLYL
+684 TGFDVPSLSTMYI

-716 SEGKNNGLIVDYIE
+716 NEGKNNGLIVDYIE

-743 SGGDEGGSGGGEK
+743 TGGENGGTGGGEK

-762 PKEELIKQLEEALE
+762 PKEELIQLLEEALE
-776 ATETFLQDEVKFDL
+776 STETFLQDEVNYNL
-790 QELINADGLHKL
+790 TELIDANGLEKL
-802 AAMEK
+802 AAMYK
-807 AVNAVYTNDETKRKF
+807 GVNAVYTNDETKRKF
-822 QVLAREVFNKYKALQ
+822 QVLAREVFKKYKALQ
-837 PDKVLNQYAP
+837 PDKVLNQYSP

-862 IESADVAEIMR
+862 VEGADVSEIMK
-873 KIQNVVDGSIE
+873 KIQDVVDESIE
-884 ILAAE
+884 NLVAE
-889 PVPSPEGIGTGDEG
+889 PTHDTGKI

-909 NFDLLEQYFLKTK
+909 NFELLEKYFLKSE
-922 NKNAVVQSLKDK
+922 NKNTMVQSLKDK
-934 VEKQLKRMVERNPL
+934 IEKQLKRMVERNPL
-948 TVDYYKRYQQIIEEY
+948 RVDYYQRFQEIIDDY
-963 NRGKDEVVI
+963 NRGKDSVTIE
-972 KETFRKLIELVNS
+972 ETFKRLIEFVNS
-985 YSAEEAHT
+985 LSTEEIET
-993 KREGLNDEQKAIFDI
+993 KREGLTEEQKAVFDI
-1008 LRRGKSLDEK
+1008 LRKPDLSEVDKKKIK
-1018 EKKEVKKIA
+1018 EIA
-1027 IELIEEL
+1027 IELLDQL
-1034 KKEKLRIDQWAEKSI
+1034 KKDKLKVEHWSDKTI
-1049 TAAAIYNYVNKTL
+1049 TAAAVFNIVSKTL
-1062 FEFLPYPTY
+1062 FESLPYPTY
-1071 QTDDIDLRTNL
+1071 LSDDIDLKTNM

-1087 KNQYFGGGISIYGK
+1087 KNQYFGGGISIYGHY
-1101 F
+1101 

>member
-1 MYEYSEDNLIEQT
+1 MSYEYSEDNLVEQT
-14 AIDLFF
+14 AIELFL
-20 NQLGWDTQ
+20 NRLGWDTL
-28 LAYNKESFGEGSTL
+28 LAFNKESFGEGSTL
-42 GRLNKKEVVLKKIFF
+42 GRLSKKEVVLKRIFLA
-57 EKLKQFNPNLP
+57 KLKQFNPGLP
-68 DQAYNQAY
+68 QKAYDEAY

-82 SITKSLAEI
+82 STTKSLSEI
-91 NFEKYQLLR
+91 NFEKYLLLR
-100 NGIPVDFIN
+100 DGISVDFIN
-109 EKGEQVKNKTLKVF
+109 ERGEHIKNKRLKAF
-123 DFDNADNNN
+123 DFETPDNNN

-140 IQGNSNRERRPDIIG
+140 IEGKSNRKRRTDIIG

-184 YKDVIPKLFYYNAFV
+184 YKDVIPKLFYYNAFIV
-199 MLSNGIESRIGS
+199 LSNGLESRIGS
-211 VTGKYQHFHEWKRIT
+211 ITGKYQHFHEWKRIT
-226 EEDEGIVA
+226 EEDEGVVA
-234 LDRIIVGVCEKRRFL
+234 LDRIILGVCDKQRFL
-249 DMFENFILF
+249 DLFENFILY

-264 VVKLIA
+264 IIKLIA

-281 IENLKRKTESGKFEL
+281 LDSIRHKDQLYKLDKISFE
-296 ERLEQIKKNLSPE
+296 EK
-309 EYQNQKSEIQNRKS
+309 QK
-323 QLGVFWH
+323 LGVFWH

-371 GTFSGVGAVPQVK
+371 GTFSGVGAVPVVK
-384 AGAKDSLKA
+384 AGSANSLKA
-393 GSGKHLK
+393 SSGNHLK

-416 FNFEELITE
+416 FNFEKEITGRE
-425 RDNIIVITDE
+425 NIIVISDE

-440 NGQLAMNLRN
+440 GGQLAMNLRN
-450 ALPNASFIG
+450 ALPGASFIG

-464 LFKDDEITKRI
+464 LFKDDELTKRI

-493 TVPLYYEN
+493 TVPLFYEN
-501 RGEYLGLKNPVINEQ
+501 RGENLGLKNPVITDQ
-516 IRAVIDAESEDLDS
+516 IRAVLDAESDDLDS
-530 DQRSRVEQL
+530 DQRSRIEQL
-539 FAREYPI
+539 FSREYPI
-546 LTAKKRLDAIAKD
+546 LTARKRLNAIAQD
-559 VVWHFCNRGYKG
+559 VVSHFCNRGYKG

-579 KLTAVK
+579 KVTAVK
-585 MYDLITVH
+585 MYDLITYH
-593 WEKYVEQVE
+593 WKQLVE
-602 KEISKGKYGDQ
+602 KLEKEVIRGKYGDQ
-613 ELLEK
+613 EMLEK
-618 SRELQWIKET
+618 VRELQWIKET

-663 ETRFKDEN
+663 ETRFKTDE

-684 TGFDVPTLSTLYL
+684 TGFDVPSLSTMYI

-743 SGGDEGGSGGGEK
+743 AGGEGGAGGGEK

-762 PKEELIKQLEEALE
+762 LKEELIHQLEEVLV
-776 ATETFLQDEVKFDL
+776 ATETFLLDEVDFDL
-790 QELINADGLHKL
+790 KELISASGLQKL

-807 AVNAVYTNDETKRKF
+807 AVNGVYTNDETKRKF
-822 QVLAREVFNKYKALQ
+822 QILAREVFNKYKALQ
-837 PDKVLNQYAP
+837 PDKVLNLYSA

-862 IESADVAEIMR
+862 VQSADVTDIMK
-873 KIQNVVDGSIE
+873 KIQDVVDASIE
-884 ILAAE
+884 TMAAE
-889 PVPSPEGIGTGDEG
+889 PSLIKIDDPTNDIGK
-903 IDLSGL
+903 IVDLSGL
-909 NFDLLEQYFLKTK
+909 NFDLLEKYFLKTK
-922 NKNAVVQSLKDK
+922 NKNAAVQALKVK
-934 VEKQLKRMVERNPL
+934 VENQLKQMVERNPL
-948 TVDYYKRYQQIIEEY
+948 LVDYYIRYQEIIEDY

-972 KETFRKLIELVNS
+972 KETFRRLIEFVNS
-985 YSAEEAHT
+985 LSAEEAESR
-993 KREGLNDEQKAIFDI
+993 REGLSDEQKAIFDI
-1008 LRRGKSLDEK
+1008 LRLGKQLTNNERSEI
-1018 EKKEVKKIA
+1018 KKISV
-1027 IELIEEL
+1027 ELLSDL
-1034 KKEKLRIDQWAEKSI
+1034 KKEKLKVEQWSDKSV
-1049 TAAAIYNYVNKTL
+1049 TAAAVYNYVNKTL
-1062 FEFLPYPTY
+1062 FDVLPYPTY
-1071 QTDDIDLRTNL
+1071 QTNDVDVKTNM

-1087 KNQYFGGGISIYGK
+1087 KQQYFGGGMSIYGRY
-1101 F
+1101 

>member
-1 MYEYSEDNLIEQT
+1 MTWEYSEDNLIEQT

-20 NQLGWDTQ
+20 NQLGWDTL

-57 EKLKQFNPNLP
+57 EKIKEFNPGLP
-68 DQAYNQAY
+68 QKAYEEAY

-91 NFEKYQLLR
+91 NYEKHQLLR

-109 EKGEQVKNKTLKVF
+109 DKGEQVKNKTLKVF
-123 DFDNADNNN
+123 DFETANNNN
-132 FLAVRQLW
+132 FLAVQQLW
-140 IQGNSNRERRPDIIG
+140 IDGKSGRQRRPDIVG

-211 VTGKYQHFHEWKRIT
+211 VTGKYQHFHEWKRIA
-226 EEDEGIVA
+226 EDDEGIVA
-234 LDRIIVGVCEKRRFL
+234 LDRIIVGVCDKKRFL
-249 DMFENFILF
+249 DLFENFILF

-281 IENLKRKTESGKFEL
+281 IENIQHKEQLYKLGKISL
-296 ERLEQIKKNLSPE
+296 EEK
-309 EYQNQKSEIQNRKS
+309 QK
-323 QLGVFWH
+323 LGVFWH

-341 FFCQKIHRKFTGS
+341 FFCQKIHHKFTGS

-371 GTFSGVGAVPQVK
+371 GTFSGIGAVPQVK
-384 AGAKDSLKA
+384 AGSKDSLKA
-393 GSGKHLK
+393 NSGKHLR

-416 FNFEELITE
+416 FNFEEEITK
-425 RDNIIVITDE
+425 RDNIIIISDE

-440 NGQLAMNLRN
+440 GGNLAMNLRN
-450 ALPNASFIG
+450 ALPKASFIG

-501 RGEYLGLKNPVINEQ
+501 RGEYLGLKNPKINDEIKQ
-516 IRAVIDAESEDLDS
+516 LLENEELEA

-539 FAREYPI
+539 IAREYPI
-546 LTAKKRLDAIAKD
+546 LTAKKRLDDIAKD
-559 VVWHFCNRGYKG
+559 AIWHFCNRGYKG

-585 MYDLITVH
+585 MYDLIKHH
-593 WEKYVEQVE
+593 WNLTIEQLE
-602 KEISKGKYGDQ
+602 KEVSIGNYGDQ

-635 PEQNEIQK
+635 SEQNEIQK
-643 FQKWDLD
+643 FRKWDLD
-650 IEPHREKMNTQDL
+650 IEPHREKMNNEDL

-684 TGFDVPTLSTLYL
+684 TGFDVPTLSTLYI

-730 TYTALLD
+730 TYTALLE

-743 SGGDEGGSGGGEK
+743 EGNGGSGSGGK
-756 PEPPVK
+756 GGGGGTEPPVK
-762 PKEELIKQLEEALE
+762 PKEELIWQLEEALV
-776 ATETFLQDEVKFDL
+776 ATETFLTDEVNFNL

-807 AVNAVYTNDETKRKF
+807 AVNAVYTNDETKSKF
-822 QVLAREVFNKYKALQ
+822 QILAREVFKKFKALQ
-837 PDKVLNQYAP
+837 PDKDLYQYAP
-847 RKNAIDVIYTAIEDN
+847 RKNAIDVIYTAIADN
-862 IESADVAEIMR
+862 IESADVADIM
-873 KIQNVVDGSIE
+873 KKLQNVVDASISTMV
-884 ILAAE
+884 AE
-889 PVPSPEGIGTGDEG
+889 PNQTEGKI
-903 IDLSGL
+903 INLSGL
-909 NFDLLEQYFLKTK
+909 DFDLLEKYFLKVT
-922 NKNAVVQSLKDK
+922 NKNTAVQSLKDK
-934 VEKQLKRMVERNPL
+934 VEKQLKHMVERNPL
-948 TVDYYKRYQQIIEEY
+948 TVDYYKRYQEIIEAY
-963 NRGKDEVVI
+963 NNGKDETVI
-972 KETFRKLIELVNS
+972 KETFRKLIDLVKS
-985 YSAEEAHT
+985 YSAEEAET
-993 KREGLNDEQKAIFDI
+993 KREALTDEQKAIFDI
-1008 LRRGKSLDEK
+1008 LRYGKKLEEK
-1018 EKKEVKKIA
+1018 EKNQIKKIA
-1027 IELIEEL
+1027 VTLLEEL
-1034 KKEKLRIDQWAEKSI
+1034 KKEKLKINQWSDKMETS
-1049 TAAAIYNYVNKTL
+1049 AAVYNYVNKTL
-1062 FEFLPYPTY
+1062 FEVLPFPTY
-1071 QTDDIDLRTNL
+1071 QNDDIDLKTNL

-1087 KNQYFGGGISIYGK
+1087 KNQYYGGGVSIYGRY
-1101 F
+1101 

>member
-1 MYEYSEDNLIEQT
+1 MTWEYSEDNLIEQT

-20 NQLGWDTQ
+20 NQLGWDTL
-28 LAYNKESFGEGSTL
+28 LAYNKEGFGEGSTL
-42 GRLNKKEVVLKKIFF
+42 GRLNKKEVVLKRIFF
-57 EKLKQFNPNLP
+57 EKIKEFNPNLP
-68 DQAYNQAY
+68 EQAYNQAY

-91 NFEKYQLLR
+91 NYEKHQLLR

-109 EKGEQVKNKTLKVF
+109 EKGEHIKNKTLKVF

-140 IQGNSNRERRPDIIG
+140 IQGKSNRERRPDIIG

-199 MLSNGIESRIGS
+199 LLSNGIESRIGS
-211 VTGKYQHFHEWKRIT
+211 ITGKYQHFHEWKRIT

-234 LDRIIVGVCEKRRFL
+234 LDRIIVGVCEKKRFL
-249 DMFENFILF
+249 DLFENFILF
-258 DNSLGK
+258 DNSMGK

-281 IENLKRKTESGKFEL
+281 IENIQHKEKLYKQGKISFE
-296 ERLEQIKKNLSPE
+296 EK
-309 EYQNQKSEIQNRKS
+309 QK
-323 QLGVFWH
+323 LGVFWH

-341 FFCQKIHRKFTGS
+341 FFCQKIHHKFTGS

-371 GTFSGVGAVPQVK
+371 GTFSGAGAVPKVK
-384 AGAKDSLKA
+384 AGAKDALKA
-393 GSGKHLK
+393 NSGKHLK
-400 ELLSSEHR
+400 ELLSAEHR
-408 YLFTLIHK
+408 YLFSLIHK
-416 FNFEELITE
+416 FNFKEEITT
-425 RDNIIVITDE
+425 RDNIIVISDE

-440 NGQLAMNLRN
+440 GGSLAMNLRN

-501 RGEYLGLKNPVINEQ
+501 RGELLNLKNPEINEQ

-546 LTAKKRLDAIAKD
+546 LTSKKRLDAIAKD

-571 KGMFIALD
+571 KGMFVALD

-585 MYDLITVH
+585 MYDLITMH
-593 WEKYVEQVE
+593 WNKHIEKLE
-602 KEISKGKYGDQ
+602 KEVSKGTYGDQ

-628 EICVVVS
+628 DICVVVS
-635 PEQNEIQK
+635 SEQNEIKK
-643 FQKWDLD
+643 FRDWDLD
-650 IEPHREKMNTQDL
+650 IEPHREKMNRENL
-663 ETRFKDEN
+663 EERFKNED
-671 DPFRFVI
+671 DPFRLVI

-743 SGGDEGGSGGGEK
+743 SGGGEGSKDEQ

-762 PKEELIKQLEEALE
+762 PKEELIIQLEGALE
-776 ATETFLQDEVKFDL
+776 ATEVFLKDEVNFDL
-790 QELINADGLHKL
+790 YELIESEGLHKL

-807 AVNAVYTNDETKRKF
+807 AVNAVYTNDDTKRKF
-822 QVLAREVFNKYKALQ
+822 QVLAREVFKKYKALQ
-837 PDKVLNQYAP
+837 PDMVLNQYAP
-847 RKNAIDVIYTAIEDN
+847 RRNAINVIYTAIEEN
-862 IESADVAEIMR
+862 VESADVAEIMK
-873 KIQNVVDGSIE
+873 KIQAVVDESIE
-884 ILAAE
+884 NRVAE
-889 PVPSPEGIGTGDEG
+889 PGVDEG
-903 IDLSGL
+903 KIIDLSGL
-909 NFDLLEQYFLKTK
+909 DFDVLEQYFSKTK
-922 NKNAVVQSLKDK
+922 NKNTAVQSLKDK
-934 VEKQLKRMVERNPL
+934 IEKQLKRMIECNPL
-948 TVDYYKRYQQIIEEY
+948 TIDYYKRYQEIIEEY
-963 NRGKDEVVI
+963 NKGKDEVVI

-985 YSAEEAHT
+985 YSEVEAET

-1008 LRRGKSLDEK
+1008 LRHGKNLGNKEKNEIKKISIELLDE
-1018 EKKEVKKIA
+1018 
-1027 IELIEEL
+1027 L
-1034 KKEKLRIDQWAEKSI
+1034 KREKLKVEQVWEKAET
-1049 TAAAIYNYVNKTL
+1049 TAAVYRYVNDVL
-1062 FEFLPYPTY
+1062 FEKLPYPAY
-1071 QTDDIDLRTNL
+1071 QTDEIDLKTNL
-1082 VYEHL
+1082 IYEHL
-1087 KNQYFGGGISIYGK
+1087 KHQYYGGGMSIYGQY
-1101 F
+1101 

>member
-1 MYEYSEDNLIEQT
+1 MTWEYSEDNLIEQT

-20 NQLGWDTQ
+20 NQLGWDTV
-28 LAYNKESFGEGSTL
+28 LAFNKETFGEESSL
-42 GRLNKKEVVLKKIFF
+42 GRGSKKEVLLKRIFM
-57 EKLKQFNPNLP
+57 EKLKEFNPNLRE
-68 DQAYNQAY
+68 QAYHHAF
-76 EKLIEE
+76 EKLTEE

-91 NFEKYQLLR
+91 NFEKHQLLR

-109 EKGEQVKNKTLKVF
+109 EKGEQIKNKILKIF
-123 DFDNADNNN
+123 DFDNADQNN

-140 IQGNSNRERRPDIIG
+140 IQGKSNRERRPDIIG

-199 MLSNGIESRIGS
+199 MLSNGIESKIGS
-211 VTGKYQHFHEWKRIT
+211 ITGKYEHFHEWKRIT
-226 EEDEGIVA
+226 EEEEGIVA
-234 LDRIIVGVCEKRRFL
+234 LDRIIVGVCEKKRFL
-249 DMFENFILF
+249 DLFENFILF

-264 VVKLIA
+264 VIKLIA
-270 RNHQFIGVNKA
+270 HNHQYIGVNKA
-281 IENLKRKTESGKFEL
+281 IDNILFKDQLYKLGKISL
-296 ERLEQIKKNLSPE
+296 EEK
-309 EYQNQKSEIQNRKS
+309 QK
-323 QLGVFWH
+323 LGVFWH

-341 FFCQKIHRKFTGS
+341 FFCQKIHHKFTGS
-354 YTFLIVTDRN
+354 YTFLIVTDRK
-364 ELDTQIY
+364 ELDKQIY
-371 GTFSGVGAVPQVK
+371 GTFSGVGAVP
-384 AGAKDSLKA
+384 AIKA
-393 GSGKHLK
+393 GSKSEIRAESGDNLK
-400 ELLSSEHR
+400 EILQLEQR
-408 YLFTLIHK
+408 YLFTLIFK
-416 FNFEELITE
+416 FNFEEEITK
-425 RDNIIVITDE
+425 RSNIIVITDE

-440 NGQLAMNLRN
+440 GGNLALNLRN

-501 RGEYLGLKNPVINEQ
+501 RGEYLKLNNPKINDD
-516 IRAVIDAESEDLDS
+516 IRTLLENEELESDE
-530 DQRSRVEQL
+530 RTKVESL
-539 FAREYPI
+539 IAREYPI
-546 LTAKKRLDAIAKD
+546 LTAQKRLNDIAKD

-585 MYDLITVH
+585 MYDLIIHYWKITVD
-593 WEKYVEQVE
+593 QLE
-602 KEISKGKYGDQ
+602 KEVLKGKYGDQ

-618 SRELQWIKET
+618 NRELQWIKET

-635 PEQNEIQK
+635 SEQNEIQK
-643 FQKWDLD
+643 FKRWDLD
-650 IEPHREKMNTQDL
+650 IEPHREKMNNQDL
-663 ETRFKDEN
+663 ETRFKEEN

-684 TGFDVPTLSTLYL
+684 TGFDVPSLSTLYI

-716 SEGKNNGLIVDYIE
+716 NTGKNNGLIVDYIE

-743 SGGDEGGSGGGEK
+743 SGGESGEGGGEN

-762 PKEELIKQLEEALE
+762 PKEELIEMLEESLE
-776 ATETFLQDEVKFDL
+776 ATETFLQDEVNYDL
-790 QELINADGLHKL
+790 QELITADGLYKL
-802 AAMEK
+802 AAIEK
-807 AVNAVYTNDETKRKF
+807 AVNSVNTNDETKQKF
-822 QVLAREVFNKYKALQ
+822 QILAREVFKKFKALQ
-837 PDKVLNQYAP
+837 PDKVLNQYTK
-847 RKNAIDVIYTAIEDN
+847 RKNAIDVIYNAIQDN
-862 IESADVAEIMR
+862 FEGADVSEIMK
-873 KIQNVVDGSIE
+873 KIQAVVDESIE
-884 ILAAE
+884 NMVTE
-889 PVPSPEGIGTGDEG
+889 PRHNEGKI

-909 NFDLLEQYFLKTK
+909 NFELLEQYFLKTK
-922 NKNAVVQSLKDK
+922 NKNTVVQSLKDK
-934 VEKQLKRMVERNPL
+934 IEKQLIQMVERNPL
-948 TVDYYKRYQQIIEEY
+948 TVDYYKRYQEIIDEY

-972 KETFRKLIELVNS
+972 QETFRKLIELINS
-985 YSAEEAHT
+985 YTEEEIDT
-993 KREGLNDEQKAIFDI
+993 KREGLTDEQKALFDI
-1008 LRRGKSLDEK
+1008 IRLGKRLNESEK
-1018 EKKEVKKIA
+1018 AEVKKIS
-1027 IELIEEL
+1027 IQLLEDL
-1034 KKEKLRIDQWAEKSI
+1034 KKDKLKVEQWSEKSV
-1049 TAAAIYNYVNKTL
+1049 TAAAVYNTVNSKL
-1062 FEFLPYPTY
+1062 FTRLPSTY
-1071 QTDDIDLRTNL
+1071 ELDEVNVITNL

-1087 KNQYFGGGISIYGK
+1087 KQQYYGGGISIYGRY
-1101 F
+1101 